1 MTDEETGRHDWLKCC
16 VVSDVTCTD
25 HKLFPSV
32 PEAEKQRRCRNRS
45 RQTADHQSAAVAAAA
60 AVSGEDTYTS
70 PPPTNLRWQP
80 LGDVRMGTMHAD
92 GRLGGLWSRHV
103 LKR

>member
-1 MTDEETGRHDWLKCC
+1 
-16 VVSDVTCTD
+16 
-25 HKLFPSV
+25 
-32 PEAEKQRRCRNRS
+32 
-45 RQTADHQSAAVAAAA
+45 
-60 AVSGEDTYTS
+60 VSGEDTYTS